1 MERIDQGR
9 PISHVAAEAGVSR
22 QRLGEWYRRW
32 RQFGEAGLLD
42 RSSTP
47 ISSPNQLAEHV
58 GDQIEELRRRAVPVF
73 LVKPGDPNLIQPIRP
88 SHHFTPFKNERT
100 SRTFSSRLATGVDG
114 ATGNV
119 FGADTT
125 G

>member
-58 GDQIEELRRRAVPVF
+58 GDQIEELRRDKKMGPARISGELA
-73 LVKPGDPNLIQPIRP
+73 PGQI
-88 SHHFTPFKNERT
+88 
-100 SRTFSSRLATGVDG
+100 
-114 ATGNV
+114 
-119 FGADTT
+119 
-125 G
+125 